1 MFCPFIGGKIS
12 NEKSDLPWAFWICS
26 VTFMILVV
34 GYWLSV
40 VGSGYFQRI
49 FYFFFGRATGVPPLF
64 LILNLLSAA
73 VRLSALSFTTCA
85 ALRPQKDAASILH
98 AILLVIRHLFRCATY
113 CSAAPRVV
121 ICHSSFVISN
131 QQYSDLTISPLLL

>member
-98 AILLVIRHLFRCATY
+98 AILLVIRHLSSVIRHLFRCATY

-121 ICHSSFVISN
+121 IRHSSFLISN
-131 QQYSDLTISPLLL
+131 IRI